1 MSVKRKKKDLADGAA
16 ADGDDSAP
24 SPDAHGPS
32 RDGTGG
38 DAVRSDPAGVAASE
52 AGYPGGPSISAEE
65 EGEPLASPGGAPLE
79 AAEAARALAARVGE
93 LENQLAEA
101 RDQLL
106 RKAADFDNFR
116 KRMARDKE
124 ESVRFANAALVVDLI
139 DAMDGLGRAISST
152 ESSQDFAS
160 LHQGVVLIEKQLMD
174 SLERK
179 WGLKRMSSAGKAF
192 DPSLHQAITVGEP
205 AAGDE
210 QLVLEEYQSG
220 YLLHERVVRPAK
232 VKVSA
237 PQKSRSS
244 VAASE
249 GSESPSAA
257 VEAAGAGSPP
267 GGNEGGN
274 GSGGQGR

>member
-24 SPDAHGPS
+24 PLGVHGPS
-32 RDGTGG
+32 RDGAGG
-38 DAVRSDPAGVAASE
+38 GEGRSDPNGLVAAE
-52 AGYPGGPSISAEE
+52 AGSPGGPSVSA
-65 EGEPLASPGGAPLE
+65 GEDGELGDSRESAASEPAG
-79 AAEAARALAARVGE
+79 AARALAARVAE
-93 LENQLAEA
+93 LEGQLAEA

-106 RKAADFDNFR
+106 RKAADLDNYR

-124 ESVRFANAALVVDLI
+124 EGVRFANAALVVDLI
-139 DAMDGLGRAISST
+139 DAIDGLERAISST

-179 WGLKRMSSAGKAF
+179 WGLKRMSCEGKAF

-205 AAGDE
+205 AEADE

-237 PQKSRSS
+237 PRRGRSS
-244 VAASE
+244 AAAAE
-249 GSESPSAA
+249 GSEAPSAA
-257 VEAAGAGSPP
+257 VEGDGAGSPP
-267 GGNEGGN
+267 GGDAGGD
-274 GSGGQGR
+274 GFGGQGR